1 MLKANSKK
9 VLDIIAGQTE
19 RNATKAYK
27 DVHPSAATTT
37 AAAAANNVLAKPE
50 AQIYLQEHVVRAK
63 QTIVQLLNSEK
74 EEMQYKASQ
83 DILDRN
89 LGKAI
94 QQVQTTSVGVQLN
107 IDLTSALP
115 ELDATTEPTQ

>member
-27 DVHPSAATTT
+27 HFHPSAATTT
-37 AAAAANNVLAKPE
+37 AAAAANKLLAKPE
-50 AQIYLQEHVVRAK
+50 AQIYLQEHVDRAK

>member
-9 VLDIIAGQTE
+9 VLDIIAGQKE
-19 RNATKAYK
+19 RNATQAYK
-27 DVHPSAATTT
+27 DVHPNAATTT
-37 AAAAANNVLAKPE
+37 AAAAANKLLAKPE
-50 AQIYLQEHVVRAK
+50 AQIYLQEHVDRAK
-63 QTIVQLLNSEK
+63 QTMVQLLNSDK

-89 LGKAI
+89 LGRAI

-115 ELDATTEPTQ
+115 ANQAATEPTQ

>member
-9 VLDIIAGQTE
+9 VLDIIAGQKE
-19 RNATKAYK
+19 RNATQAYK
-27 DVHPSAATTT
+27 DVHPGAATTT
-37 AAAAANNVLAKPE
+37 AAAAANKLLAKPE
-50 AQIYLQEHVVRAK
+50 AQIYLQEHVDRAK
-63 QTIVQLLNSEK
+63 QTMVQLLNSDK

-89 LGKAI
+89 LGRAI

-115 ELDATTEPTQ
+115 ANQAATEPTQ